1 MTTTDPG
8 FWDGIAHSYIP
19 PAELRIPEPLAL
31 HRDVAERVDPISH
44 EVIRYALLH
53 ANLEHSA
60 LIQRLCVSPITMLTR
75 DFQTSLLTEVGDLA
89 FLGPNL
95 QYFSNSHALTVKWTL
110 EHRADNP
117 GIAPGDIFLAN
128 DPFVGAPHQP
138 DTSLLGPVFVDDG
151 LFCWVANTLHYADV
165 GGSVPGSFCI
175 DAQDTWA
182 EPMSWPPVKLVEG
195 GSVRRDIEELFA
207 RQSRLPHAVLMD
219 LRAAT
224 AALRATQKRVEGL
237 VDRYGAAVVKAVMQR
252 TLDAGEALFAERLAQ
267 IPDGMWSHRAY
278 TEAAVPGDR
287 GVYAYQVNVTKSDGR
302 LVVDNRGTDPQAGA
316 INVTYAAFAG
326 AVLAAI
332 TQQMTSELAGAYGG
346 VYRRVEIR
354 PEPGLLNCADY
365 PAAVSPSGA
374 LTTEMQLNAAGIAV
388 AKMLAC
394 ADGDVR
400 ELALGPCIP
409 HFYATIQGGA
419 DAAGN
424 PFIFPNTNGMIGA
437 LGAMPSR
444 DGMDSGG
451 HFWIPDGIANNSE
464 DLEAQYP
471 LLVLSRRLLP
481 AGADGAGRHRGGL
494 GFVETTMSRRALAF
508 QIVLH
513 ANEAFPKGQGLFGAN
528 PGSRA
533 SFRVRRDTDV
543 AARFA
548 AGEVPIALD
557 GLSGDEKLTVFK
569 GPPVDVGEA
578 DVWEW
583 TSPTAGGFGDPLRR
597 DPQAVLA
604 DIAALRLDVGGATR
618 VYGVVAR
625 GGAIDAG
632 ATRECREALRRE
644 RLGGKQ
650 PGSEL
655 APPRGARAVGDLL
668 HVVDGRWWCN
678 GADLG
683 PVTGS
688 YRERCVVREA
698 PVRSLAPE
706 FDAHDTEMA
715 DRIVLRE
722 YLCPVTGFRID
733 AELARAGEP
742 RLCDMRLE
750 RVRPSAV
757 GPGR

>member
-1 MTTTDPG
+1 MTIDPG
-8 FWDGIAHSYIP
+8 FWDGVEHSYIP
-19 PAELRIPEPLAL
+19 PADLGVSEHLAL
-31 HRDVAERVDPISH
+31 HRDVAERVDPITH
-44 EVIRYALLH
+44 EVLRHALQH

-75 DFQTSLLTEVGDLA
+75 DFQTSLLTEDGDLA

-117 GIAPGDIFLAN
+117 GIAPGDIYLAN

-138 DTSLLGPVFVDDG
+138 DTSLLGPVFVDG
-151 LFCWVANTLHYADV
+151 RLFCWVANTLHYADV
-165 GGSVPGSFCI
+165 GGSAPGSFCI

-182 EPMSWPPVKLVEG
+182 EPMSWPPVKLAEDG
-195 GSVRRDIEELFA
+195 RVRREIEELFA
-207 RQSRLPHAVLMD
+207 RQSRLPHALLMD

-224 AALRATQKRVEGL
+224 AALRATQERVEGL
-237 VDRYGAAVVKAVMQR
+237 VARYGAAVVKAVMQR

-267 IPDGMWSHRAY
+267 IPDGTWSHRAY

-287 GVYAYQVNVTKSDGR
+287 GIYAYQVNVTKSGGR
-302 LVVDNRGTDPQAGA
+302 LLVDNRGTDPQAGA

-346 VYRRVEIR
+346 VYRRVDIR
-354 PEPGLLNCADY
+354 PEPGLLNCADF

-374 LTTEMQLNAAGIAV
+374 FTTEMQLNAAGIAV
-388 AKMLAC
+388 AKLLAC

-419 DAAGN
+419 DAAGE
-424 PFIFPNTNGMIGA
+424 PFIFPNTNGMLGA
-437 LGAMPSR
+437 LGGMPSR
-444 DGMDSGG
+444 DGVDAGG
-451 HFWIPDGIANNSE
+451 HFWIPDGMAGNSE

-471 LLVLSRRLLP
+471 LLILSRRLLP
-481 AGADGAGRHRGGL
+481 GGADGAGRHRGGL
-494 GFVETTMSRRALAF
+494 GFVETTMTRRALAF

-513 ANEAFPKGQGLFGAN
+513 ANEAFPKGQGIFGGN

-533 SFRVRRDTDV
+533 SFRVRRATDV
-543 AARFA
+543 AARLA
-548 AGEVPIALD
+548 AGEVPVAFDVLA
-557 GLSGDEKLTVFK
+557 GDDQPTTFK
-569 GPPVDVGEA
+569 GPPVGIGEA

-583 TSPTAGGFGDPLRR
+583 TSPTAGGWGDPLRR
-597 DPQAVLA
+597 DPEAVRA
-604 DIAALRLDVGGATR
+604 DLAALRLDAVTAER
-618 VYGVVAR
+618 VYGVMAR
-625 GGAIDAG
+625 GGAIDAA
-632 ATRECREALRRE
+632 ATRASREALRRE
-644 RLGGKQ
+644 RLGGRQ
-650 PGSEL
+650 PGSEV
-655 APPRGARAVGDLL
+655 APPPGARSVGDLL

-683 PVTGS
+683 PVGES
-688 YRERCVVREA
+688 YRDRCVLRET
-698 PVRSLAPE
+698 PVRSVAPE

-715 DRIVLRE
+715 DQIVLRE
-722 YLCPVTGFRID
+722 YLCPVTGLRID

-742 RLCDMRLE
+742 RLCDMRLTAE
-750 RVRPSAV
+750 RR
-757 GPGR
+757 R